1 MGKAADLGINVDM
14 KEFKKLARSLGMVE
28 NIDRDKALKRILQNV
43 ALTPVRK
50 DAQRRAPTAGGGAR
64 GELKKAINTSKPV
77 HKLTGEIVG
86 MVGVAIGK
94 PKNPR
99 FNLAAIMEF
108 GRKAFAARIK
118 APNGRKYTV
127 MVGRTRPGHYLT
139 GAINKEGPKIPE
151 NFAKKMA
158 EVVKKKIKMGLGGS
172 I

>member
-1 MGKAADLGINVDM
+1 MGKAADLGINVNM
-14 KEFKKLARSLGMVE
+14 KDFEKLARSLAMVE

-50 DAQRRAPTAGGGAR
+50 DAQRRAPSPGGGAR
-64 GELKKAINTSKPV
+64 GELKKAINTKKPV
-77 HKLTGEIVG
+77 HKITGEIVG

-108 GRKAFAARIK
+108 GRKAFPARIK
-118 APNGRKYTV
+118 APNGRTYTV
-127 MVGRTRPGHYLT
+127 VIGRTQPGHYLT
-139 GAINKEGPKIPE
+139 GAMNKIGPTIPAA
-151 NFAKKMA
+151 FAKKMA
-158 EVVKKKIKMGLGGS
+158 QIVKKKVKMGLGRG